1 VGELICNLL
10 EKTLEI
16 EVSDAGRDPL
26 TLLLYD
32 SKEQY
37 IEHSRQDGSGPE
49 LALGWTAGHYS
60 ITENIS
66 RMYVPEN
73 DEEMHEL
80 LGVYAHELTH
90 HWLATQAPFA
100 RQSPAVDQRGYWIAE
115 GFATLIEEYVLDP
128 RAGKWS
134 LKNPRARS
142 LDTVANATPEQLLPW
157 DEFFELSFRGLAG
170 LSPRATMSLP
180 LTWRL
185 GMRSDRSQMQMFY
198 AQAGA
203 VCHYLMQ
210 ASPHARRKLIDYL
223 AAWYQGDDVRT
234 NVQWTFGLS
243 PEELGAEIIS
253 FARKAIR
260 E

>member
-1 VGELICNLL
+1 M
-10 EKTLEI
+10 
-16 EVSDAGRDPL
+16 
-26 TLLLYD
+26 LYD

-66 RMYVPEN
+66 RMFVPEN

-100 RQSPAVDQRGYWIAE
+100 REAPNVDQRGYWIAE
-115 GFATLIEEYVLDP
+115 GFAILVEVHVLDP
-128 RAGKWS
+128 RAGTWD
-134 LKNPRARS
+134 LKNPRAQS

-157 DEFFELSFRGLAG
+157 EEFFELAFRGLAD
-170 LSPRATMSLP
+170 LSPRPTMSLP
-180 LTWRL
+180 LAWRL
-185 GMRSDRSQMQMFY
+185 GMRTDKSQMQMGV

-203 VCHYLMQ
+203 VGHYLMQ
-210 ASPHARRKLIDYL
+210 SSPHLRRKLVDYL
-223 AAWYQGDDVRT
+223 AAWYQGDDLRT
-234 NVQWTFGLS
+234 SVQWTFGLS
-243 PEELGAEIIS
+243 AEELGADIVA
-253 FARKAIR
+253 FARRSIR